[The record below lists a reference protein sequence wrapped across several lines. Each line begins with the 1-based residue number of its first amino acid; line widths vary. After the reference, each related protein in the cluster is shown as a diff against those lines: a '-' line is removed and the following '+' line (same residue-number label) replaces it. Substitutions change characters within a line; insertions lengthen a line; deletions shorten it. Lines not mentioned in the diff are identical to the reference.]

1 MHYQHPIIAHSLT
14 REQVRRVDQRAIDD
28 YGMSGLVLMENA
40 ASGAAE
46 KLATLAQ
53 PQPTLILCGKGN
65 NAGDG
70 FAIAR
75 HLQVAGWPVMIL
87 LAFPHSQLSGDALA
101 NWRINDRAEIPM
113 ETVAATTPDDL
124 DKCTLDKYMAPFG
137 ILLDCLLG
145 TGSTGHPRFPLD
157 QIITAANRQIA
168 MKIAIDL
175 PSGLECDSG
184 IPGIPCFRADHTL
197 TFVAA
202 KRGFANEQARPF
214 LGKIHVIGIG
224 VPKRL
229 LDQSMPQEIG
239 PLRQDGI
246 EGKS

>member
-46 KLATLAQ
+46 KLATLAE

-75 HLQVAGWPVMIL
+75 HLQVAGWPVKVL
-87 LAFPHSQLSGDALA
+87 LAFPQSQLSGDALV

-113 ETVAATTPDDL
+113 ETLAATTSDDLAKNLDKKSL
-124 DKCTLDKYMAPFG
+124 DKCMAPFG

-145 TGSTGHPRFPLD
+145 TGTTGHPRPPLD
-157 QIITAANRQIA
+157 HIITAANRQNA

-175 PSGLECDSG
+175 PSGLDCDSG
-184 IPGIPCFRADHTL
+184 IPGRPCFRADHTL

-202 KRGFANEQARPF
+202 KRGFANEQARPL

-246 EGKS
+246 